1 MFQPDLKRASAVAI
15 LLLCSA
21 CATLPPGAGGSADDP
36 LESFNRGVYRFNDAF
51 DRALLKPVA
60 KGYKAVTPN
69 PVRQGIGNLLANLG
83 YPAVIINNLLQGK
96 VGNAVSDTGRFLL
109 NSTIGV
115 AGLFDVATPAGLEAH
130 NEDFDQTLA
139 VWGVPRGP
147 YLTLPFLGPSSVRG
161 AFARPVDFWTNAT
174 RYLDDASVE
183 DKLVILSV
191 VDARESLL
199 ALEDQI
205 DASNDPYIFIRES
218 YLQNR
223 EYLIYDGNPPE
234 DEMFEDIPEDDFE
247 GLDDF

>member
-1 MFQPDLKRASAVAI
+1 MFQRSLVRALVAPA
-15 LLLCSA
+15 LLACAA
-21 CATLPPGAGGSADDP
+21 CATTPSGGVGNPGDP
-36 LESFNRGVYRFNDAF
+36 LEPLNRGIYRFNDAF

-83 YPAVIINNLLQGK
+83 YPTVIVNNLLQGK
-96 VGNAVSDTGRFLL
+96 IGAAVSDTGRFLL

-115 AGLFDVATPAGLEAH
+115 AGLFDVATPAGLQAH

-161 AFARPVDFWTNAT
+161 AFARPLDFWTDTT
-174 RYLDDASVE
+174 RYLDDSSVE
-183 DKLVILSV
+183 DKLVVLSII
-191 VDARESLL
+191 DARASLL
-199 ALEDQI
+199 PLEEQI
-205 DASNDPYIFIRES
+205 EASNDPYIFVRES

-234 DEMFEDIPEDDFE
+234 DDLFDDVSEDDLE